1 MNRIQLI
8 LSRVKS
14 VNECTALYHIA
25 ERRAKSYE
33 KQFKYTDAKQEWW
46 LSEQLRREVKSMI
59 QNTDIGHMKAI
70 EYCIKRQKE
79 IEIKKST
86 IVSNHESSNRTRF
99 ENNAISRERAVR

>member
-14 VNECTALYHIA
+14 VNVQHYIA

-46 LSEQLRREVKSMI
+46 LSEQLRHEVKSMV

-79 IEIKKST
+79 IEIKKNR
-86 IVSNHESSNRTRF
+86 IVCNHESSNRTRF

>member
-33 KQFKYTDAKQEWW
+33 KQFKYMDAKQEW

-86 IVSNHESSNRTRF
+86 IVCNHESSNRTRF

>member
-1 MNRIQLI
+1 
-8 LSRVKS
+8 

-33 KQFKYTDAKQEWW
+33 KQFKYTDAKEEWW

-79 IEIKKST
+79 IEIKKQDSKQSFEIKKST